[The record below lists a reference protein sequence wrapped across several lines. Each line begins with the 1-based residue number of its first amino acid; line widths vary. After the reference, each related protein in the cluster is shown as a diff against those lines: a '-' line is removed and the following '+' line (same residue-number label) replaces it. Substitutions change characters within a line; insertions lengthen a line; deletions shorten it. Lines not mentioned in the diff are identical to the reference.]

1 MDEMNNNEVVQET
14 AEPTVEN
21 TVETPVNSTVNP
33 MAAAP
38 QGAGDKKGMAIA
50 SLVLGLVSVVF
61 CCAWYLAIPA
71 AIVGLVLGIKANKVV
86 KTGLGT
92 AGIVLSIIGLIVA
105 VIWVIVVVIIGVSA
119 GVMGALG

>member
-1 MDEMNNNEVVQET
+1 MDEMNNNNEVVQET

-21 TVETPVNSTVNP
+21 TVNP
-33 MAAAP
+33 MASAP
-38 QGAGDKKGMAIA
+38 QGTGDKKGMAIA
-50 SLVLGLVSVVF
+50 SLVLGIVSVVF

-105 VIWVIVVVIIGVSA
+105 VIWVIVVVIIGVGA
-119 GVMGALG
+119 GVMGALS